1 MFAFANRFRARGPSI
16 HRKMD
21 LSQVP
26 RGPIGTKDDPLADP
40 YDDPSYGFG
49 FRTSEYQRREDGDG
63 VGRVRGNFI
72 ILERGAGLTMLQVLV
87 KIMIRLIRTT
97 MLIGLPLG

>member
-1 MFAFANRFRARGPSI
+1 MHNAFKNDLDIIFNIRYFLKQNRFRARGPSI

-26 RGPIGTKDDPLADP
+26 RGPIGSKDDPLADP

-49 FRTSEYQRREDGDG
+49 FRTSEYQRREDADSS
-63 VGRVRGNFI
+63 GRVRGNNCVF
-72 ILERGAGLTMLQVLV
+72 RFCHN
-87 KIMIRLIRTT
+87 
-97 MLIGLPLG
+97 

>member
-1 MFAFANRFRARGPSI
+1 MLHNAFKTDLDIIFNVPYFLKIPNRFRARGPSI

-26 RGPIGTKDDPLADP
+26 RGPIGSIDDPLADP

-49 FRTSEYQRREDGDG
+49 FRTSDYQRREDGDST
-63 VGRVRGNFI
+63 GRVRGNRVAF
-72 ILERGAGLTMLQVLV
+72 
-87 KIMIRLIRTT
+87 
-97 MLIGLPLG
+97 